1 MTCSDYYEKCY
12 KLHSKWSVLGTG
24 IMSSFVIPVPRHWDP
39 VFHIISS
46 KML

>member
-1 MTCSDYYEKCY
+1 A
-12 KLHSKWSVLGTG
+12 
-24 IMSSFVIPVPRHWDP
+24 HWDP